1 MFADSSRKFQ
11 MKVRFNLSKA
21 KLSQFIFSE
30 LLSGDAVDLV
40 YIGRE
45 ITATLAFGFEAKSF
59 AKRNLI
65 KLFPLACW
73 QNRQRNI
80 TACETQFQHFD
91 LLRFRSFIFRERDY

>member
-1 MFADSSRKFQ
+1 MFADSTRKFQ

-21 KLSQFIFSE
+21 RLSQLIFSE

-73 QNRQRNI
+73 QNRRNI
-80 TACETQFQHFD
+80 TACETQFQHFV

>member
-11 MKVRFNLSKA
+11 MKVRLNLSKA

-40 YIGRE
+40 CIGRE
-45 ITATLAFGFEAKSF
+45 ITATLAFGFEAKTF

-73 QNRQRNI
+73 QNRRNI

-91 LLRFRSFIFRERDY
+91 RSFIFRERDY